1 MSSSD
6 RGANPSGQG
15 ISADSTDTEVQSLDK
30 QAGSSPELSPERL
43 LLWVG
48 TLALIVRFAYFSE
61 MIQSA
66 FFGVPI
72 LDEAFYDTVGRALAA
87 GQPISELNPAFRPML
102 YPALLGMIY
111 QLAPDWGFAAAILLQ
126 HAMGIATAMMVAMLA
141 RRLFGSSVAGLWAG
155 VLYALAGPP
164 LYFESQL
171 LNTALFTLLVT
182 VFLALPTVDRLRVAG
197 GWKAWG
203 LAGLVLGVAAQAR
216 PNVLPAFLI
225 GLPMVLWNPWKA
237 PLSRRLAAYSAMLL
251 GTVGI
256 LVMAALWHSHY
267 FGQFHLLPTSGG
279 VNFYLGNKAGA
290 DGMIPRQDRH
300 AAYGDNYRDSVQV
313 FSEQVFMEETGAAP
327 PLDPGAVSQFW
338 YRKTL
343 QEALGDPLRAL
354 KLLGRKTLLLLWNHE
369 IPNNKS
375 FQFMATEESRVLR
388 LLPVRFSF
396 LLALAL
402 IGGWA
407 AWKEGDRPGLI
418 WLLLFIATY
427 AAGILLF
434 FVNARYRI
442 PLWPALA
449 VLAGGGAGAA
459 WGSLRDLWGR
469 RRGHPSVVGL
479 QAPPLAW
486 AAAVALFLIS
496 AVNWLGVEPET
507 PYRDYFFRSIAHQ
520 HQGDLEAARLDAQ
533 RSVDLAPE
541 DPAANFQLGTLSLN
555 LDDLETAER
564 HLSIATQLLPT
575 EPRVLNNLGIVLEKQ
590 KEYSRAFLAYVRATE
605 LGPDFAAA
613 WVNLSLLEL
622 RAGEVRRA
630 EKRIQHAEHLGD
642 RSVPLQCARAFLEIK
657 RGRLEIGQAIL
668 AGAMKRNQ
676 ELTQRLVDEHRR
688 PLVLERK
695 KREDL

>member
-1 MSSSD
+1 MSSQE
-6 RGANPSGQG
+6 RGL
-15 ISADSTDTEVQSLDK
+15 SA
-30 QAGSSPELSPERL
+30 AELSPERL

-48 TLALIVRFAYFSE
+48 TLALIVRFAFFSE

-72 LDEAFYDTVGRALAA
+72 LDEAFYDTVARALAA
-87 GQPISELNPAFRPML
+87 GQSISELNPAFRPML
-102 YPALLGMIY
+102 YPALLAVIY
-111 QLAPDWGFAAAILLQ
+111 QIVPDWGFALAILMQ
-126 HAMGIATAMMVAMLA
+126 HAMGIVTSMLVAMLA
-141 RRLFGSSVAGLWAG
+141 RRLFGSSIAGLWAG

-171 LNTALFTLLVT
+171 LNTALFTLLAAI
-182 VFLALPTVDRLRVAG
+182 FLTLPTVDRLGLPAGWRV
-197 GWKAWG
+197 WG

-216 PNVLPAFLI
+216 PNVLPALLI

-237 PLSRRLAAYSAMLL
+237 PLPRRLGAYGAMLV

-256 LVMAALWHSHY
+256 LVLAALWHSHH
-267 FGQFHLLPTSGG
+267 FGHFHLLPTSGG

-300 AAYGDNYRDSVQV
+300 AAYGDGYRDSVQV
-313 FSEQVFMEETGAAP
+313 FSEQVFMEETGSTP
-327 PLDPGAVSQFW
+327 PLDPGAVSRFW
-338 YRKTL
+338 YRKTVR
-343 QEALGDPLRAL
+343 EALGDPLRVL
-354 KLLGRKTLLLLWNHE
+354 KLMGRKTLLLLWNHE

-375 FQFMATEESRVLR
+375 YQFMATEASRVLR
-388 LLPVRFSF
+388 LLPVRFAL

-402 IGGWA
+402 VGGWV
-407 AWKEGDRPGLI
+407 AWNQGDRPGLV

-427 AAGILLF
+427 AGGILLF
-434 FVNARYRI
+434 FVNARYRV

-449 VLAGGGAGAA
+449 VLAGGGAAAA
-459 WGSLRDLWGR
+459 WTSLRDLWHR
-469 RRGHPSVVGL
+469 RRGRNSRTALH
-479 QAPPLAW
+479 APPIAW
-486 AAAVALFLIS
+486 IAAAVLALIS
-496 AVNWLGVEPET
+496 TVNWLGVEPET

-520 HQGDLEAARLDAQ
+520 HRGDLEAARADAQ

-541 DPAANFQLGTLSLN
+541 DPAAHFQLGTLSLS

-564 HLSIATQLLPT
+564 HLSVATQLLPT

-605 LGPDFAAA
+605 LGPDFSAA
-613 WVNLSLLEL
+613 WVNLALLEL

-630 EKRIQHAEHLGD
+630 AKKIQHAESLGD

-668 AGAMKRNQ
+668 AGAMKRDQ
-676 ELTQRLVDEHRR
+676 ELTQRLVDEHRK

-695 KREDL
+695 RNNSPEDAGGS